1 MKNIKY
7 LLKHKY
13 YVAIACFKYG
23 LYWQGIT
30 HDLDK
35 LFTNK
40 TCEEHHGTA
49 KHHWEY
55 WSEGEVIPKYREY
68 THEDGYTFT
77 VYVSPVPIPE
87 KYLLEMLCDWWGAW
101 KARDSKMTPKQW
113 YNKNKD
119 TMQLHPDSRKYL
131 EDNINKFNKGKL

>member
-40 TCEEHHGTA
+40 TCAEHHRTA

-55 WSEGEVIPKYREY
+55 WEDDPFNKMLVFYQGEEFVA
-68 THEDGYTFT
+68 T
-77 VYVSPVPIPE
+77 PIPE
-87 KYLLEMLCDWWGAW
+87 KYLLEMLCDWWGSW

-113 YNKNKD
+113 YKKNKD
-119 TMQLHPDSRKYL
+119 VMHLHPDSRKYI
-131 EDNINKFNKGKL
+131 EDNINKFSKERL